1 MNIIKYKDAIRKN
14 SAMLINLISL
24 VLIILSVES
33 VTTNGIER
41 GEQLFIKLF
50 HLVLSPFIC
59 TETTK

>member
-33 VTTNGIER
+33 VTTNGIR
-41 GEQLFIKLF
+41 DGANNFL
-50 HLVLSPFIC
+50 
-59 TETTK
+59 